1 MIRFLF
7 KGLMRDRSRSFFPV
21 LTVVIGVMLTVFLT
35 NWISGFE
42 FDFIDASARFN
53 TGHVRV
59 MSRAYA
65 GEADQVPNDL
75 ALIGV
80 AALTDQL
87 REQYPDMTWVSRIRF
102 GGLLDIPDAA
112 GETREQEPVGGLA
125 VDLLSAGSPEPG
137 IFKLNEVLVRG
148 RIPQRPGEVLI
159 GEDFA
164 RRLDVRIGDTATLI
178 SVTMSGGMAVANFAV
193 AGTIRFGVEAMDRG
207 AIIADIADVRAA
219 LDMEDATGELLGFFG
234 DFVYRDPQARDMAAR
249 FNELRAG
256 DTDEFAPVME
266 ALAEQAG
273 MGDLLALMRTFSGV
287 LLVVFIGVMSI
298 VLWNAGLMGSL
309 RRYGEIGVRLA
320 MGETKTHIYSTLIGE
335 ALMVGALGT
344 LIGTVVGLA
353 ASYYLQAHGINI
365 GFMMKNASLYAS
377 NVLRAK
383 VSPASFGIG
392 FIPGLAAT
400 FLGAAIS
407 GLGIYR
413 RQTARLMKEL
423 EI

>member
-7 KGLMRDRSRSFFPV
+7 KGLIRDRSRSLFPV

-35 NWISGFE
+35 NWINGFE
-42 FDFIDASARFN
+42 FDFIDSSARFN
-53 TGHVRV
+53 TGHIRV

-65 GEADQVPNDL
+65 READQVPNDL

-80 AALTDQL
+80 GSLTDGL
-87 REQYPDMTWVSRIRF
+87 REQYPGLLWVSRIRF

-112 GETREQEPVGGLA
+112 GETREQEPVTGLA
-125 VDLLSAGSPEPG
+125 VDLLTAGSPEPG
-137 IFKLNEVLVRG
+137 IFKLDEVLVRG
-148 RIPQRPGEVLI
+148 RAPRRAGEILI

-164 RRLDVRIGDTATLI
+164 RRLKVELGDTATLI
-178 SVTMSGGMAVANFAV
+178 SVTMGGGMAVANFTV

-207 AIIADIADVRAA
+207 AIIADLADVRTA
-219 LDMEDATGELLGFFG
+219 LDMEDASGEVLGFFG
-234 DFVYRDPQARDMAAR
+234 DFVYRDRQARAMAAR
-249 FNELRAG
+249 FNSSLAE
-256 DTDEFAPVME
+256 DSDEFAPVME
-266 ALAEQAG
+266 ALADQAG
-273 MGDLLALMRTFSGV
+273 MGDLLALMQTYSGV
-287 LLVVFIGVMSI
+287 LIGVFIGVMSI

-320 MGETKTHIYSTLIGE
+320 MGETKTHIYTTLIGE
-335 ALMVGALGT
+335 ALMIGAMGT
-344 LIGTVVGLA
+344 LIGTAIGLA
-353 ASYYLQAHGINI
+353 ASYYLQAHGIDI
-365 GFMMKNASLYAS
+365 GFMMKSASLYAS

-423 EI
+423 ET

>member
-1 MIRFLF
+1 MIKFLF
-7 KGLMRDRSRSFFPV
+7 KGLMRDRSRSLFPV

-35 NWISGFE
+35 NWINGFE
-42 FDFIDASARFN
+42 FDFIDSSARFN

-65 GEADQVPNDL
+65 READQVPNDL
-75 ALIGV
+75 ALVGV
-80 AALTDQL
+80 SALTDRL
-87 REQYPDMTWVSRIRF
+87 REQNPDMIWVSRIRF

-112 GETREQEPVGGLA
+112 GETRDQEPVMGLA
-125 VDLLSAGSPEPG
+125 VDLLSTGSPEPG
-137 IFKLNEVLVRG
+137 IFKLDEVLVRG
-148 RIPQRPGEVLI
+148 RTPERAGEILI

-164 RRLDVRIGDTATLI
+164 RRLNVEPGETATLI
-178 SVTMSGGMAVANFAV
+178 SVTMTGGMAVANFAV
-193 AGTIRFGVEAMDRG
+193 AGTIQFGVEAMDRG
-207 AIIADIADVRAA
+207 AIIADIADIRAA
-219 LDMEDATGELLGFFG
+219 LDMEDAAGELLGIFG
-234 DFVYRDPQARDMAAR
+234 DFVYRDLQARDTAAR
-249 FNELRAG
+249 FNSLRA
-256 DTDEFAPVME
+256 DDADEFAPVME

-273 MGDLLALMRTFSGV
+273 MGDLLAVMRMFSGV
-287 LLVVFIGVMSI
+287 LLVVFIGVLSI

-320 MGETKTHIYSTLIGE
+320 MGETKTHIYASLIGE
-335 ALMVGALGT
+335 ALMIGTLGT
-344 LIGTVVGLA
+344 LIGTAIGLG

-365 GFMMKNASLYAS
+365 GFMMKNASLYVS